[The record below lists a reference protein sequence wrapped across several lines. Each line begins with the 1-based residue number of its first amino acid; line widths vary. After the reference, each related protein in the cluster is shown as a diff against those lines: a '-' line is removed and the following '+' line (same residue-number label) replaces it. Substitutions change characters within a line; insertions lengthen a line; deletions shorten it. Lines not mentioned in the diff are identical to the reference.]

1 MWQFVLTST
10 KDDNTDGDS
19 AYDGEYFSYD
29 YSRPWANSVTLFAAC
44 LTDKPFRETTSLTS
58 SITRGRLENGRKY
71 QTLREDYW
79 GPSDGQQFESMEMIH
94 LMFLIHDHLEPNPLF
109 RSPIKDPKN
118 ILDLGTGKGD
128 WAIDVAD
135 KFANATVHG
144 VDLFPPPSPWVP
156 PNCYLEVEDILQDWT
171 WRHKFDIIHLR
182 LLFGAFTDSEWE
194 DLYGKC
200 FANIEP
206 GGWIEQVEGDVRV
219 LCDDDTLPADSSMAS
234 WGPQFLSCGERSCR
248 KLDTID
254 TFMARIKKAGFVD
267 VHEQEYKF
275 PVGPWAKN
283 KVYKELGKINMM
295 HWDAG
300 LEGWALWLLTKY
312 GSPTPWTKEEVQVYV
327 AKMKLDMKDPKI
339 HSYVRM

>member
-1 MWQFVLTST
+1 M
-10 KDDNTDGDS
+10 
-19 AYDGEYFSYD
+19 
-29 YSRPWANSVTLFAAC
+29 
-44 LTDKPFRETTSLTS
+44 
-58 SITRGRLENGRKY
+58 
-71 QTLREDYW
+71 
-79 GPSDGQQFESMEMIH
+79 
-94 LMFLIHDHLEPNPLF
+94 
-109 RSPIKDPKN
+109 
-118 ILDLGTGKGD
+118 
-128 WAIDVAD
+128 
-135 KFANATVHG
+135 HG

-156 PNCYLEVEDILQDWT
+156 PNCYLEVEDILQNWT

-200 FANIEP
+200 FAYVILLYHSRCCLSQRCLTPIAERTLTGSITHRYIEP

-219 LCDDDTLPADSSMAS
+219 LCDDGTLPADSSMAS

-254 TFMARIKKAGFVD
+254 TFTARIEKAGFVD
-267 VHEQEYKF
+267 VHEQDYKF
-275 PVGPWAKN
+275 PVGPWAKD
-283 KVYKELGKINMM
+283 KVYKELGKINLM

-339 HSYVRM
+339 HSYIRM